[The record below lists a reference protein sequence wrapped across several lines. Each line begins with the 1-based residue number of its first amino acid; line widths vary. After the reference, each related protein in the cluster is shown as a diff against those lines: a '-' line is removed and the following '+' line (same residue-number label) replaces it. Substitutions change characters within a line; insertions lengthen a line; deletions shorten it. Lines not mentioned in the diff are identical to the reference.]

1 MQPFDL
7 FITHLSWGED
17 GKYRPVLVYVIDA
30 DEVGIYQITTQYGS
44 KSEYVRAKYFEIK
57 DWAEAGLDRLSYVDT
72 GTLIDISIA
81 QLDGK
86 TPIGKLSKADKQ
98 RLLDFLSH

>member
-17 GKYRPVLVYVIDA
+17 GKCRPVLVYVIDG
-30 DEVGIYQITTQYGS
+30 DEVGIFQITTQYGS
-44 KSEYVRAKYFEIK
+44 KSEHIRAKYFEIK

-72 GTLIDISIA
+72 GTLIDIPVA
-81 QLDGK
+81 QLSGK
-86 TPIGKLSKADKQ
+86 TPIGKLTETDKQ
-98 RLLDFLSH
+98 RFLDFLPY